1 MNAQNKA
8 SARVRVVPFDID
20 LSFGVQRFGAYDP
33 TARRERGAF
42 HKAFDTADG
51 PCILQIRTDG
61 DDVVLEAEGARAEQA
76 VADLASGISQDHG
89 HDAFAPDNPR
99 LARLHKELRGL
110 RIVRVPWRF
119 DLVGAAVLQQRVTTR
134 EAMQQWQRI
143 ARRHGPTIPGSEL
156 RAFPSAER
164 VAKMA
169 SWQLQ
174 ELGLDPKRART
185 MVLLAREI
193 VRRNTLALT
202 DLARVRKLL
211 GIARGVGPW
220 TTDMIMGF
228 AYGDPDALPLGDLHL
243 PHLITWALARE
254 APGSDARMVQLLEP
268 YRGPRFRVV
277 RLLWVGGVKSP
288 G

>member
-1 MNAQNKA
+1 MSKA
-8 SARVRVVPFDID
+8 SARVRLTPFDIE
-20 LSFGVQRFGAYDP
+20 LSFGAQRFGAYDP
-33 TARRERGAF
+33 TARRDNGVFR
-42 HKAFDTADG
+42 KAFDTADG
-51 PCILQIRTDG
+51 PCIMQVKTEG
-61 DDVVLEAEGARAEQA
+61 EDVVLEAQGARAEEA
-76 VADLASGISQDHG
+76 VADLASGIAQDHG
-89 HDAFAPDNPR
+89 HDTFAPESPR
-99 LARLHKELRGL
+99 IARLHKELRGL
-110 RIVRVPWRF
+110 RLVRVPWRF

-143 ARRHGPTIPGSEL
+143 ARRYGPAIPGSEL

-164 VAKMA
+164 VAQMA

-211 GIARGVGPW
+211 GIVRGVGPW

-228 AYGDPDALPLGDLHL
+228 AFGDPDALPLGDLHL
-243 PHLITWALARE
+243 PHLVAHALANEERGTDE
-254 APGSDARMVQLLEP
+254 RMVQLLEP
-268 YRGPRFRVV
+268 YRGHRFRVI
-277 RLLWVGGVKSP
+277 RLLWIGGS
-288 G
+288 